1 MVNTKMKILEKDD
14 LCWCGSN
21 KRYED
26 CHMAFD
32 LRINKQVKKLKALS
46 PSRKMIKSEKDI
58 EGIKEAAV
66 INNGLLDMVQA
77 NIKAGISTE
86 DIDNWCA
93 KYLEEH
99 NAKSADLGYM
109 GYPKSICTAV
119 NDVICHGIPSS
130 KVILKEGD
138 IINVDVTTEY
148 KGYFADASRM
158 FMIGEVS
165 DNAKRLVEETK
176 NCLEIGM
183 AQIKPFYSQ
192 VRDIGIAIERY
203 AKSKGYSVVME
214 YCGHGV
220 GYKMHEDPYV
230 LHYASYEPSVLL
242 VPGMVITIE
251 PMINEGTRHIRF
263 KAGDDWTSYTK
274 DGKLSAQWEH
284 TILITE
290 TGYEILSK

>member
-1 MVNTKMKILEKDD
+1 MN
-14 LCWCGSN
+14 
-21 KRYED
+21 
-26 CHMAFD
+26 FD
-32 LRINKQVKKLKALS
+32 LKINKQAKKLKALS
-46 PSRKMIKSEKDI
+46 PSRKMIKSPKDI
-58 EGIKEAAV
+58 EGIKAAAV
-66 INNGLLDMVQA
+66 VNNGLLDMVEGR
-77 NIKAGISTE
+77 IKAGISTD
-86 DIDNWCA
+86 DINTWC
-93 KYLEEH
+93 EEFLKEH
-99 NAKSADLGYM
+99 DAHSADLGYM

-119 NDVICHGIPSS
+119 NDVICHGIPSD

-148 KGYFADASRM
+148 KGYYADASRM

-165 DNAKRLVEETK
+165 ENAKRLVEVTK
-176 NCLEIGM
+176 ECLEIGM

-251 PMINEGTRHIRF
+251 PMVNEGTRHVF
-263 KAGDDWTSYTK
+263 LDASNNWTIYTQ
-274 DGKLSAQWEH
+274 DGGYSAQWEY

-290 TGYEILSK
+290 DGVEILSH

>member
-1 MVNTKMKILEKDD
+1 MKILEKDE

-21 KRYED
+21 KAYED
-26 CHMAFD
+26 CHMNFD
-32 LRINKQVKKLKALS
+32 LRINKQAKKLKALS
-46 PSRKMIKSEKDI
+46 PSRKMIKNEKDI
-58 EGIKEAAV
+58 EGIKAAAV
-66 INNGLLDMVQA
+66 VNNGLLDMVESR
-77 NIKAGISTE
+77 IKAGISTN
-86 DIDNWCA
+86 DLDTWCA
-93 KYLEEH
+93 EFLKEH
-99 NAKSADLGYM
+99 DAHSADLGYM

-119 NDVICHGIPSS
+119 NDVICHGIPSE

-148 KGYFADASRM
+148 KGYYADASRM
-158 FMIGEVS
+158 FMIGEVK
-165 DNAKRLVEETK
+165 DNAKRLVEVTK
-176 NCLEIGM
+176 ECLEIGM
-183 AQIKPFYSQ
+183 AQIKPFFSQ

-251 PMINEGTRHIRF
+251 PMINEGTRYIKF
-263 KAGDDWTSYTK
+263 KPGDDWTSYTK

-290 TGYEILSK
+290 DGYEVLSK